1 MHAAINKQEKKQMK
15 IIFAKPR
22 NPAKFKTLK
31 RKNKKKE
38 TKTKYS
44 KVRSAIKIMMAH
56 VRSNETKLKS
66 SQRKKKEEEREE
78 T

>member
-31 RKNKKKE
+31 RKNKKKMKPKRN
-38 TKTKYS
+38 TQ
-44 KVRSAIKIMMAH
+44 RSG
-56 VRSNETKLKS
+56 L
-66 SQRKKKEEEREE
+66 Q
-78 T
+78 